1 VGCTRKCLH
10 IHFSK
15 NLFPIIEKIIN
26 ELEVKPSYAGTF
38 FGHEVKFAEG
48 HYKGPEKF
56 DYEKVYKVFSFLNK
70 NGITHELAE
79 KMLPE
84 MIVHPKM
91 DYDSILT
98 SINFKKYSKEEI
110 LSKLQVLH
118 DKFAES
124 KDGDISETDLKNWVM
139 GSLRNIAIGNVNLTE
154 LSKEI

>member
-1 VGCTRKCLH
+1 
-10 IHFSK
+10 
-15 NLFPIIEKIIN
+15 
-26 ELEVKPSYAGTF
+26 
-38 FGHEVKFAEG
+38 
-48 HYKGPEKF
+48 
-56 DYEKVYKVFSFLNK
+56 
-70 NGITHELAE
+70 
-79 KMLPE
+79 MLPE